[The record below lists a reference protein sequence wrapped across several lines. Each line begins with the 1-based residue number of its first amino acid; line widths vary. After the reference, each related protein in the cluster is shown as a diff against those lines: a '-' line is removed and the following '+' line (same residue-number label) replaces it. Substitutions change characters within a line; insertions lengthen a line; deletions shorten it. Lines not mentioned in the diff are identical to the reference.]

1 MRISDWSAYGCAAE
15 LTVVGIYKGGEWVVK
30 WILERR
36 ERQRL
41 AIERE
46 LDRTQAE
53 LRGTILNLADAL
65 GMEAHE
71 ARKALIRESY
81 RVSGQA
87 PNRPESAAA
96 RRVGERLG
104 RTS

>member
-1 MRISDWSAYGCAAE
+1 MLAGLLAIAALAAYAIFAAIGY
-15 LTVVGIYKGGEWVVK
+15 TVVGIYKGGEWVVK

-71 ARKALIRESY
+71 ARKALIRSE
-81 RVSGQA
+81 
-87 PNRPESAAA
+87 E
-96 RRVGERLG
+96 RRVGKEGVSTCRSRG
-104 RTS
+104 APDH

>member
-1 MRISDWSAYGCAAE
+1 MLAGLAALAVLALYGVVYAASY
-15 LTVVGIYKGGEWVVK
+15 LVFGLVKGGELLVK
-30 WILERR
+30 WFLERR

-46 LDRTQAE
+46 LDRKQAE

-81 RVSGQA
+81 RVSGQT
-87 PNRPESAAA
+87 PKGPE
-96 RRVGERLG
+96 
-104 RTS
+104 

>member
-1 MRISDWSAYGCAAE
+1 MLPGLLVLLALPFIATWYAA
-15 LTVVGIYKGGEWVVK
+15 VGTYKGGEWLVR
-30 WILERR
+30 WFLERR
-36 ERQRL
+36 KQQQL

-46 LDRTQAE
+46 LDRKQAE

-81 RVSGQA
+81 RVSGQ
-87 PNRPESAAA
+87 PPQKFD
-96 RRVGERLG
+96 
-104 RTS
+104 